1 MSEHDY
7 KATGYDTINLFRKQ
21 IKTAQPEIIQSGGFY
36 YNTHSN
42 AAKPKTQHTQLK

>member
-21 IKTAQPEIIQSGGFY
+21 IKKAQPEFSLIEHFGERSSRID
-36 YNTHSN
+36 
-42 AAKPKTQHTQLK
+42 